1 MNKAEL
7 VDALETRLGGKRQAT
22 VAVEAIVEMIT
33 LTVAKGDKVAISG
46 FGTLEKQA
54 GNARTGRNPRTG
66 EAGKIKKTSVPRF
79 RPGTAFKEV
88 VSDTKALRAYTAGA
102 KERAASGITSVVPAL
117 PATSARKAAPAT
129 RTSAAKSAAPAVAP
143 VRKTAAATKAA
154 PAARK
159 AAPAKAAPA
168 KAAPAARTATAASTP
183 AKSAAKTTT
192 ATRGA
197 TAKTATKRAAAK
209 KA

>member
-46 FGTLEKQA
+46 FGTFEKQA
-54 GNARTGRNPRTG
+54 RNARTGRNPRTG
-66 EAGKIKKTSVPRF
+66 EAVKIKKTSVPRF

-102 KERAASGITSVVPAL
+102 KERAASGITSVVPAVA
-117 PATSARKAAPAT
+117 ATPARKAAPAT
-129 RTSAAKSAAPAVAP
+129 RTSAAKSATPAAAP
-143 VRKTAAATKAA
+143 VRKTAATKAA

-168 KAAPAARTATAASTP
+168 KAAPAAKTTTA

-192 ATRGA
+192 ATRA
-197 TAKTATKRAAAK
+197 TTAKTATKRAAAK

>member
-46 FGTLEKQA
+46 FGTFEKQA
-54 GNARTGRNPRTG
+54 RNARTGRNPRTG
-66 EAGKIKKTSVPRF
+66 EAVKIKKTSVPRF

-102 KERAASGITSVVPAL
+102 KERAASGITSVVPAVA
-117 PATSARKAAPAT
+117 ATPARKAAPAT
-129 RTSAAKSAAPAVAP
+129 RTSAAKSAAPAAAP

-168 KAAPAARTATAASTP
+168 KAAPAAKTTTA

-192 ATRGA
+192 ATRA
-197 TAKTATKRAAAK
+197 TTAKTATKRAAAK